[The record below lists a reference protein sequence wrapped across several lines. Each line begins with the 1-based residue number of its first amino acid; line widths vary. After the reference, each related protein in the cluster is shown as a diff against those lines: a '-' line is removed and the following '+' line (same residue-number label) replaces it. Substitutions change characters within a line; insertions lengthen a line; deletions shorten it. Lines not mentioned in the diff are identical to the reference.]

1 MFTEIHAAR
10 TASACSELALYIPI
24 SWLRKPCCCIDC
36 SYCSLFAYGALL
48 LVSHQMHKE
57 YTALVQK
64 PVPLGVITHWH
75 DKRSGM
81 VQRLS
86 HTPPAAAAT
95 VAPTT
100 AAAQTAAPRAEER
113 WRIAQLNVLSCTEL
127 SLPTAADSDSSSTY
141 YELKI
146 DLMTGRK
153 HQIRA
158 QLAAIG
164 CPIVGD
170 TLYAPTAGL
179 VAGIGSAAAAAGTS
193 SADST
198 SDSSEEQWLRA
209 CKQCVPPVE
218 GAAGVPQFGLQA
230 SVLTLL
236 HDGSRYEAGKPWWR
250 M

>member
-1 MFTEIHAAR
+1 
-10 TASACSELALYIPI
+10 
-24 SWLRKPCCCIDC
+24 
-36 SYCSLFAYGALL
+36 
-48 LVSHQMHKE
+48 MHKE

-86 HTPPAAAAT
+86 HTPPLAT
-95 VAPTT
+95 TTT
-100 AAAQTAAPRAEER
+100 ASTTAVAAPRAEER
-113 WRIAQLNVLSCTEL
+113 WRIAQLKVLSCTEL
-127 SLPTAADSDSSSTY
+127 SLPTAESDSNPY

-158 QLAAIG
+158 QLAAVG

-179 VAGIGSAAAAAGTS
+179 VAGIGSTAASSTS
-193 SADST
+193 STDS
-198 SDSSEEQWLRA
+198 SSEEEWLRA

>member
-1 MFTEIHAAR
+1 MFTELHAVR
-10 TASACSELALYIPI
+10 SFFVLALAAVLTVTNARYSFIV
-24 SWLRKPCCCIDC
+24 CCCWC
-36 SYCSLFAYGALL
+36 VF
-48 LVSHQMHKE
+48 HQMHKE

-86 HTPPAAAAT
+86 HTPPPPAAT
-95 VAPTT
+95 TVATTT
-100 AAAQTAAPRAEER
+100 ASTAAAAPRAEER

-127 SLPTAADSDSSSTY
+127 SLPTTTGSDSSTY

-158 QLAAIG
+158 QLAAVG

-170 TLYAPTAGL
+170 TLYTPTAGL
-179 VAGIGSAAAAAGTS
+179 VAGIDSTATAGAS